1 MKEVIDLE
9 FIGENKFKKEIG
21 IYKITN
27 LTNNKVY
34 IGQTKEKFQRRFWMH
49 RWELRNNIHDNRH
62 LQSAWNKYG
71 EENFSFEVVEICKEE
86 DIDEKEKNFIKF
98 YRGNGT
104 CYNIQDG
111 GQPCNLHSYISPE
124 IRKKVGELNRKRMIG
139 SKLSEETK
147 SKMSKTR
154 KGKRVYRKND
164 SLTNEQV
171 ISIKEM
177 FIKGAN
183 SREIMDILHI
193 EYKPINAIL
202 SNNAYS
208 TVFVEEW
215 DTFLEKHKKEV
226 QDKKERGKEIIE
238 LYKEG
243 FTVQQIA
250 YKLNWEWHCVK
261 YYINKL
267 KQQSTR
273 QPLCQASNEE
283 GATTI
288 RKE

>member
-1 MKEVIDLE
+1 ME
-9 FIGENKFKKEIG
+9 FIDENEFKKEIG

-27 LTNNKVY
+27 LINKKVY
-34 IGQTKEKFQRRFWMH
+34 IGQTKEGFQRRFWLH
-49 RWELRNNIHDNRH
+49 RWQLRNNAHDNKH

-71 EENFSFEVVEICKEE
+71 EENFSFEVIKICKKEDVDEE
-86 DIDEKEKNFIKF
+86 EKKFIKF
-98 YRGNGT
+98 YRENGP

-111 GQPCNLHSYISPE
+111 GQPCDFNSYISPE
-124 IRKKVGELNRKRMIG
+124 IRKRVGEQNRKRMTG

-147 SKMSKTR
+147 NKMSETR
-154 KGKRVYRKND
+154 KGKRVYRKSD

-171 ISIKEM
+171 ISIKKM
-177 FIKGAN
+177 FISGAT
-183 SREIMDILHI
+183 SREIMDILNV
-193 EYKPINAIL
+193 EYKPVNAIL
-202 SNNAYS
+202 SNNAYF
-208 TVFVEEW
+208 TVFVEDW
-215 DTFLEKHKKEV
+215 DSFLEKHKKEV
-226 QDKKERGKEIIE
+226 QDRKQRGKEIIE
-238 LYKEG
+238 LYKSG
-243 FTVQQIA
+243 LTVQQIA
-250 YKLNWEWHCVK
+250 DKLNWEWHCVK